1 MARRRHG
8 ETSTSRCVDK
18 RRATNR
24 RRSVLLGHAA
34 VTLTLDVSV
43 NYRVPAPP
51 PPRYSRARAARHV
64 AIRRTVLTSAL
75 IASAYSSARLKMHMQ
90 QLRLEATKATAESG
104 LYY

>member
-34 VTLTLDVSV
+34 VALTLDVSV
-43 NYRVPAPP
+43 NYRVPAPL
-51 PPRYSRARAARHV
+51 PPRYTGRALPV
-64 AIRRTVLTSAL
+64 TSL
-75 IASAYSSARLKMHMQ
+75 SDVPY
-90 QLRLEATKATAESG
+90 
-104 LYY
+104 